1 MDGIDIYTAY
11 DSLLVAV
18 TPSPV
23 IIKNWE
29 IGCMLQ
35 LIIVLS
41 IAGLVGID
49 QLTKW
54 LAIVHLKEKPPFLII
69 DQVFELTYL
78 ENTGAA
84 FGLGKDQ
91 AWMRWIFI
99 VLTFLILIVLT
110 VVLMSGR
117 YRRYKLVNIS
127 GILIIAGGIG
137 NMIDRLV
144 RGYVVDFLYFR
155 LIDFPVFNFADCCV
169 VIGAILLLIFLFFI
183 YSDEKQEAAPKAA
196 AESVQN
202 DLEMEAGSSA
212 SSIDQEELDSETADF
227 DAGPRDDGGTA

>member
-1 MDGIDIYTAY
+1 
-11 DSLLVAV
+11 
-18 TPSPV
+18 
-23 IIKNWE
+23 
-29 IGCMLQ
+29 MLQ
-35 LIIVLS
+35 LIIALS
-41 IAGLVGID
+41 VAALVGID

-54 LAIVHLKEKPPFLII
+54 LAIEFLKGENPIPII
-69 DQVFELTYL
+69 DKVFELMYL

-84 FGLGKDQ
+84 FGLGKDHD
-91 AWMRWIFI
+91 WMRWVFI
-99 VLTFLILIVLT
+99 VLTLLVLIVLT

-137 NMIDRLV
+137 NMIDRLF

-183 YSDEKQEAAPKAA
+183 YSDERF
-196 AESVQN
+196 
-202 DLEMEAGSSA
+202 
-212 SSIDQEELDSETADF
+212 ETAKPKNEKKLKGVSPDLSNQSVPPELEENNQHESTDT
-227 DAGPRDDGGTA
+227 DAVSPDDGREA